1 MLSSLYYFPNI
12 FTALLLLHIKFY
24 STEHIPYVE
33 FGECVA
39 FNNEKGGVIEYL
51 KEEKI
56 VDLTSK
62 LPSDSYS
69 DLTSTKAMVSTWL
82 ADALQYELWV
92 VTDRSIAQDI
102 YYSDL
107 SWPIGKIL
115 HWKKTRDVKQ
125 LLGITKLN
133 AAEREEEVRNAV
145 LMMFAGFFFGH
156 TLVAYCILVISS
168 FEQIYRNAN
177 AAYDALSMRLG
188 DQAFLFD
195 NR

>member
-1 MLSSLYYFPNI
+1 
-12 FTALLLLHIKFY
+12 
-24 STEHIPYVE
+24 
-33 FGECVA
+33 
-39 FNNEKGGVIEYL
+39 
-51 KEEKI
+51 

>member
-1 MLSSLYYFPNI
+1 
-12 FTALLLLHIKFY
+12 
-24 STEHIPYVE
+24 
-33 FGECVA
+33 
-39 FNNEKGGVIEYL
+39 
-51 KEEKI
+51 

-145 LMMFAGFFFGH
+145 LMMFAGFFWSH
-156 TLVAYCILVISS
+156 TSS
-168 FEQIYRNAN
+168 LLHTCNF
-177 AAYDALSMRLG
+177 
-188 DQAFLFD
+188 FF
-195 NR
+195 